1 MPIDISIH
9 LSAHTGEELDHMI
22 EILHARL
29 GGSVK
34 TVQHTGDLTAAAVVS
49 EPAPKKT
56 RAKKEDAP
64 ATDPAPEQEETK
76 AQAPVLPEKEV
87 AEQPAQTLS
96 VVGDLSPKDAREQAI
111 KILQQHFGA
120 NPNNMEVIQRLQT
133 KYGVKMFSD
142 VKDEQAHDFLADAKL
157 VQSGS
162 FNTKA

>member
-1 MPIDISIH
+1 MPIEISIH
-9 LSAHTGEELDHMI
+9 LSAATGEELDHMI
-22 EILHARL
+22 DVLHSRL

-49 EPAPKKT
+49 DAPKRT

-64 ATDPAPEQEETK
+64 ATDPAPEQDETK

-87 AEQPAQTLS
+87 EQPAQTLS

-120 NPNNMEVIQRLQT
+120 NPNNMEIIQRLQT

-142 VKDEQAHDFLADAKL
+142 VKDEQAHDFLSDAKL

-162 FNTKA
+162 FNVAA

>member
-1 MPIDISIH
+1 MPIEINIR
-9 LSAHTGEELDHMI
+9 LSAETGEELDAMI
-22 EILHARL
+22 NALHSQL

-34 TVQHTGDLTAAAVVS
+34 TVQHTGDTTASAVVS
-49 EPAPKKT
+49 EPAPKKA

-64 ATDPAPEQEETK
+64 APEREDQTEKATDVPEQE
-76 AQAPVLPEKEV
+76 AA
-87 AEQPAQTLS
+87 AQPAQTLS
-96 VVGDLSPKDAREQAI
+96 VVGDLAPKDARDQAI

-142 VKDEQAHDFLADAKL
+142 VKDDMAHQFLADAKL

-162 FNTKA
+162 FNVAA

>member
-1 MPIDISIH
+1 MPIDITIH
-9 LSAHTGEELDHMI
+9 LSASTGDELDMLI
-22 EILHARL
+22 NALHSQL
-29 GGSVK
+29 GSSVK

-49 EPAPKKT
+49 DAPKRT

-76 AQAPVLPEKEV
+76 AQAPALPEKEV
-87 AEQPAQTLS
+87 AEQPTQTLS
-96 VVGDLSPKDAREQAI
+96 VVGDLSPKEARDQAI

-120 NPNNMEVIQRLQT
+120 NPNNMEIIQRLQT

-142 VKDEQAHDFLADAKL
+142 VKDEQAHDFLSDAKL

-162 FNTKA
+162 FNVAA